1 MRVLVI
7 IIIIITSSVISNAIQ
22 EDKVVAIVNK
32 HSITLHQLLQK
43 EELLSFFAKKRNIK
57 IDKAKL
63 HEQSLNDIILEHLVI
78 EDGRKYN
85 IDYSDNEISQ
95 VIDNVAEAYK
105 IKKDVLSKELEQ
117 NNILQEALKN
127 FAIFNIIRDKLVYK
141 VISDDVIVHEN
152 EVYDIV
158 MEKNVKDFWVNCR
171 IVYSDDLSNKNYER
185 IIKLQ
190 KKLDPN
196 IDIKKVKLKQNIYI
210 NEVSDYLS
218 NLPKHLQLLV
228 NNLKNSKKSDVIN
241 NGEQL
246 IFITVSDISI
256 EKLNAKES
264 KYITNFLGEKKLIN
278 KIGKYILDLHK
289 NAYIKT
295 LI

>member
-1 MRVLVI
+1 MRVLII
-7 IIIIITSSVISNAIQ
+7 IIIIITNSVISNAIQ

-43 EELLSFFAKKRNIK
+43 EKLLSFFARKKNIK

-63 HEQSLNDIILEHLVI
+63 HEQSLNDVILEHLVI
-78 EDGRKYN
+78 EDSKKYDIN
-85 IDYSDNEISQ
+85 YSDNEISQ
-95 VIDNVAEAYK
+95 VIDNVTEAYK
-105 IKKDVLSKELEQ
+105 IKKNVLSKELEQ
-117 NNILQEALKN
+117 NNILQETLKN
-127 FAIFNIIRDKLVYK
+127 FAIFNIVRDKLAYK
-141 VISDDVIVHEN
+141 VISDDITVREN
-152 EVYDIV
+152 EVYDIA
-158 MEKNVKDFWVNCR
+158 MEKNIKDFWANCR
-171 IVYSDDLSNKNYER
+171 VVYSDDLSNKNYER
-185 IIKLQ
+185 MIKLQ

-196 IDIKKVKLKQNIYI
+196 IDIKKVKLKKNIYI
-210 NEVSDYLS
+210 NEVNDYLS

-228 NNLKNSKKSDVIN
+228 NNLKNSKKSNVIN

-256 EKLNAKES
+256 EKLSAKEG

-278 KIGKYILDLHK
+278 KVNKYILDLHK
-289 NAYIKT
+289 NAYIKI